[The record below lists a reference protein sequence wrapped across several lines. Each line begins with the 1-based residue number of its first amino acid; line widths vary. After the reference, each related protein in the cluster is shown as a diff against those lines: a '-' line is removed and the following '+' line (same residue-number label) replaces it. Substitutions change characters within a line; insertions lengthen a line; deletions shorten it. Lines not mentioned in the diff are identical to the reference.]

1 MAFKQ
6 AQALMAAES
15 TAEEQQLQRDRQ
27 KFMKAQ
33 AKAQAKAEKKAQGKS
48 LWSSVGGTLGGIALP
63 ALASLLTGGIASPML
78 LAAISGAA
86 ATGGSFLGSKAGE
99 TGFTAQGEEGD
110 PRFSGDIKI
119 ADMPMTAG
127 KFHTGKRGALQSQME
142 QERQALKEYQAQANR
157 LLDEQQ
163 ITGAL
168 TSGVTAGTGAY
179 AKGLKA
185 LEGAEE
191 AAKAADALSNLESF
205 GSVAGQGVGTGFGT
219 TAYDPYSLNPFQQN
233 PL

>member
-1 MAFKQ
+1 MAFRK
-6 AQALMAAES
+6 ARALMAAES

-48 LWSSVGGTLGGIALP
+48 LWSSVGGTLGGLALP
-63 ALASLLTGGIASPML
+63 ALATFLSGGALGPLMAGL
-78 LAAISGAA
+78 YAA
-86 ATGGSFLGSKAGE
+86 GGTYAGSKAGA
-99 TGFTAQGEEGD
+99 TGFTGQGEEGD

-168 TSGVTAGTGAY
+168 TSGVTSCTGWY
-179 AKGLKA
+179 AEGLKA
-185 LEGAEE
+185 LKGAEE
-191 AAKAADALSNLESF
+191 ATKVADALSNLESF
-205 GSVAGQGVGTGFGT
+205 GSVADQGVKTGFGT
-219 TAYDPYSLNPFQQN
+219 TAYNPYSLNPFQQK